1 MEKPH
6 VKYWHELKDGR
17 KTNPEKHKQGTDYKS
32 TTDQRFSS
40 QFRHRKEIFHVIS
53 SLFHKTFSCLLSQC
67 LFLLK
72 LSANERIIIFK
83 DITSESSPKVSSL
96 EEF

>member
-6 VKYWHELKDGR
+6 IKYWHELKDGR
-17 KTNPEKHKQGTDYKS
+17 KTNPEKHKQEQTIRVQLIRDSPAGSDTEK
-32 TTDQRFSS
+32 
-40 QFRHRKEIFHVIS
+40 KFHVIS

-72 LSANERIIIFK
+72 LSANERIMIFIDII
-83 DITSESSPKVSSL
+83 SESSPKVSSL

>member
-17 KTNPEKHKQGTDYKS
+17 KTNPEKHKQGTYYKS

-40 QFRHRKEIFHVIS
+40 QFRQEKKFS

-72 LSANERIIIFK
+72 LSANERIMIFI
-83 DITSESSPKVSSL
+83 DITSESSPNVSSL

>member
-6 VKYWHELKDGR
+6 IKYWHEFKDGR
-17 KTNPEKHKQGTDYKS
+17 KTNPEKHKQGTDYEN
-32 TTDQRFSS
+32 TNDQSFLYNSDT
-40 QFRHRKEIFHVIS
+40 EIFHIIS

-72 LSANERIIIFK
+72 LSANERIMIYI